1 MEETKRTI
9 HRYGLL
15 LKRLG
20 LSAVE
25 LDGKTPEESER
36 VFEDAL
42 TELRS
47 RRTEAEILYAS
58 GAAVRLAG
66 KDYEI
71 KPLPIDRDLA
81 WRQACARVAQDV
93 MDVVFEMAD
102 TGKDAPAVVAAR
114 QRLYEAEYAKDEAAI
129 AAAREALQGA
139 EQAARAEKNKAV
151 LRRIVPY
158 VLTDGLEKAVEL
170 LFAYSPELKEAEAE
184 IRATAP
190 SHELV
195 EAAMTALEM
204 ALPFVAGVVR
214 GAMRVAKRAKEAGI
228 RL

>member
-66 KDYEI
+66 RDYEI

-129 AAAREALQGA
+129 AAAEEALGKA
-139 EQAARAEKNKAV
+139 LEVYDRALAGEDFVVPGGLSLADISLAPYVAALPMLEASHLVAGLKNVASWWERIAARPGWKA
-151 LRRIVPY
+151 
-158 VLTDGLEKAVEL
+158 AV
-170 LFAYSPELKEAEAE
+170 A
-184 IRATAP
+184 
-190 SHELV
+190 
-195 EAAMTALEM
+195 
-204 ALPFVAGVVR
+204 
-214 GAMRVAKRAKEAGI
+214 
-228 RL
+228 